1 MAKKLNEN
9 DKLILKTK
17 EQIEISLQKIKET
30 EKGFIKKTNFILEWN
45 NNTFNLNVIPQEQ
58 IAILMWQLTSYKEFL
73 INKNLPLKIKYSQDY
88 TIDDWLHDLEK
99 QHLKKNLSAE
109 KTRLSNLQKLLESK
123 LTEET
128 KTSLELENLISQINI
143 N

>member
-99 QHLKKNLSAE
+99 QHLKNNLSAE